1 MLLKGNWQ
9 VVQIFQHRHLWSVT
23 ESEAG
28 HGVAGLS
35 YQDDDSR
42 ETPVQDRECTMRT
55 RLKRDQ
61 QRY

>member
-1 MLLKGNWQ
+1 

-42 ETPVQDRECTMRT
+42 ETPVQDR
-55 RLKRDQ
+55 
-61 QRY
+61 